1 MQYAH
6 MKFRRRFNIKSGI
19 DLTPM
24 IDIVFNLLIFFMVGS
39 TIIVTPQ
46 IEISLPK
53 STSAVGSD
61 KNETVVISISKDGQK
76 YINGYISE
84 DIDADLKKL
93 ADTEGELEKPVEI
106 RSDQDVKTQTLIS
119 VIDSVKNAG
128 FTRLSIATETSNDN

>member
-1 MQYAH
+1 
-6 MKFRRRFNIKSGI
+6 MKFRRRFDIKSGI

-53 STSAVGSD
+53 STSAVGAE
-61 KNETVVISISKDGQK
+61 KNETVVISISKNGEK
-76 YINGYISE
+76 YINGYLSN

-106 RSDQDVKTQTLIS
+106 RSDEDVKTQTLIS

-128 FTRLSIATETSNDN
+128 FTKLSIATESKTE

>member
-1 MQYAH
+1 

-119 VIDSVKNAG
+119 VIDSVKNTG

>member
-1 MQYAH
+1 

-53 STSAVGSD
+53 STSAVGSE

-76 YINGYISE
+76 YINGYLSE

-93 ADTEGELEKPVEI
+93 ADTEGELEKPIEI
-106 RSDQDVKTQTLIS
+106 RSDEDVRTQTLIS

-128 FTRLSIATETSNDN
+128 FTRLSIATQEQNKN

>member
-1 MQYAH
+1 

-39 TIIVTPQ
+39 TIVETPQ

-53 STSAVGSD
+53 STSAVGSE
-61 KNETVVISISKDGQK
+61 KNETIVISIAKDGKQ
-76 YINGYISE
+76 YINGYE
-84 DIDADLKKL
+84 VENLDNNLKEL
-93 ADTEGELEKPVEI
+93 ANTEGELEKPVEI
-106 RSDQDVKTQTLIS
+106 RSDEDVRTQILIS

-128 FTRLSIATETSNDN
+128 FTKLSIATDTKKEN

>member
-1 MQYAH
+1 

-39 TIIVTPQ
+39 TIVETPQ

-53 STSAVGSD
+53 STSAVGSE
-61 KNETVVISISKDGQK
+61 KNETIVISIAKDGKQ
-76 YINGYISE
+76 YINGYE
-84 DIDADLKKL
+84 VENLDNNLKEL
-93 ADTEGELEKPVEI
+93 ANTEGELEKPVEI
-106 RSDQDVKTQTLIS
+106 RSDEDVRTQILIS

-128 FTRLSIATETSNDN
+128 FTKLSIATDTKEEN

>member
-1 MQYAH
+1 

-53 STSAVGSD
+53 STSAVGSE
-61 KNETVVISISKDGQK
+61 KNDTVVISISKDGQK
-76 YINGYISE
+76 YINGYVSE

-106 RSDQDVKTQTLIS
+106 RSDQDVKTQVLIS

-128 FTRLSIATETSNDN
+128 FTKLSIATEDQNKN

>member
-1 MQYAH
+1 

-39 TIIVTPQ
+39 TIVETPQ

-53 STSAVGSD
+53 STSAVGSE
-61 KNETVVISISKDGQK
+61 KNETIVISIAKDGKQ
-76 YINGYISE
+76 YINGYE
-84 DIDADLKKL
+84 VENLDNDLKEL
-93 ADTEGELEKPVEI
+93 ANTEGELEKPVEI
-106 RSDQDVKTQTLIS
+106 RSDEDVRTQILIS

-128 FTRLSIATETSNDN
+128 FTKLSIATQEQNQN